1 MNNHSFLWTAGGR
14 CENLPTI
21 DRRDGKGTV
30 RYRIGG
36 EARGNREVMV
46 NQDNT
51 KELEEFLSNAP
62 DTALLEIAVADMNG
76 ILRGKRLQKEDF
88 AKPFSKSGINYCA
101 SSVVMDTQG
110 ESFENVIY
118 GSADGDPDIIG
129 HAVPGSLAV
138 IPWAAAP
145 SAQVLLELTEM
156 DGAPFPLDPRN
167 VLRHAIKPLAD
178 MGLRPVIATELEFY
192 FIEHDGENFRAKV
205 GRIPGSQLPQEGIQY
220 SSLDDLAEIDPFLLD
235 LAEVCRAQNIPAGAA
250 LSEYAPG
257 QFEVNLQHVGDPV
270 LACDHALLKR
280 AVKAVARRN
289 DLAASFMAKPFAEF
303 AGCGMHVHISLLD
316 ADGNNVFAGTSKDG
330 DFSDTLRHAIGGM
343 AAAMDES
350 MAVFAPNANSYRRYS
365 RNSYVPSSPNWGPNH
380 RDLALRL
387 PLSSTKNTRVEHRVA
402 GADSNPYL
410 VLAAVL
416 AGIHHGIASK
426 ADPGVMVKT
435 GEEIENETTLPVRWE
450 LALDAYDAGKILPQ
464 YFGQEFHRVFGSC
477 RREECDRFRAEIS
490 DRDYAWYL
498 RAV

>member
-1 MNNHSFLWTAGGR
+1 MVDQNDNN
-14 CENLPTI
+14 
-21 DRRDGKGTV
+21 
-30 RYRIGG
+30 
-36 EARGNREVMV
+36 
-46 NQDNT
+46 
-51 KELEEFLSNAP
+51 ELEAFLEIAP
-62 DTALLEIAVADMNG
+62 ETELLEIAVADMNG

-101 SSVVMDTQG
+101 SSVVMDTKG
-110 ESFENVIY
+110 EAFDSVVY
-118 GSADGDPDIIG
+118 GSGDGDPDIIG
-129 HAVPGSLAV
+129 HAAPGSLAV

-145 SAQVLLELTEM
+145 SAQVLLDLVGT
-156 DGAPFPLDPRN
+156 DGAPYPLDPRN
-167 VLRHAIKPLAD
+167 VLRKAVQPLAD
-178 MGLRPVIATELEFY
+178 IGLRPVIATELEFY
-192 FIEHDGENFRAKV
+192 LIEHDGEGFSPKV
-205 GRIPGSQLPQEGIQY
+205 GRIPGSDLPQGGLQY
-220 SSLDDLAEIDPFLLD
+220 SSLDDLADIDPFLKD

-257 QFEVNLQHVGDPV
+257 QFEINLQHVDDPV
-270 LACDHALLKR
+270 LACDHALLLKR

-289 DLAASFMAKPFAEF
+289 DLAASFMAKPFADF
-303 AGCGMHVHISLLD
+303 AGCGMHIHLSLLD
-316 ADGNNVFAGTSKDG
+316 ADGNNVFAGTSADG

-343 AAAMDES
+343 AVAMDES

-365 RNSYVPSSPNWGPNH
+365 RNSYVPSTPNWGPNH
-380 RDLALRL
+380 RDLALRI
-387 PLSSTKNTRVEHRVA
+387 PLSTAKNTRIEHRVA

-416 AGIHHGIASK
+416 AGMHHGIANR

-435 GEEIENETTLPVRWE
+435 REKIESETTLPVRWE

-477 RREECDRFRAEIS
+477 RREECDRFHAEIS
-490 DRDYAWYL
+490 NRDYEWYL